1 MCYIININQK
11 CLCTM
16 VINRNRMHVHW
27 NLLLS
32 EVHLILFINYIY
44 LVTTY
49 NNIIRLF
56 WGPHLI
62 CYQIPLAF
70 LFPQKITIF
79 YFHCLYISIHA
90 FNCGLCR
97 CVPLSM
103 TNFHV
108 ISLALHISHN
118 NIILQVTVF
127 ITTRTVRDQFLPEI
141 SSLVAKDQFL
151 GLRSSCPRIA
161 FPW

>member
-1 MCYIININQK
+1 
-11 CLCTM
+11 
-16 VINRNRMHVHW
+16 MHVHW

-32 EVHLILFINYIY
+32 EVHLILFINYMY

-97 CVPLSM
+97 CVPFSM

-108 ISLALHISHN
+108 ISLVLHISHN